1 MSAMLRLLAWVL
13 AVALVALPVVAL
25 VNGWIGGERWPLRT
39 LRLQGELKQVD
50 RAKVQAAVLP
60 HARRGFF
67 AVRLDDI
74 QQAVSAL
81 PWVEHAE
88 VRKQWPDVLEV
99 RIDEHRPVAQWGQ
112 DKLLSEAGK
121 VFPRAG
127 LPVPRGMPELDGPDA
142 RAGEVM
148 ALYEEARVRLPGV
161 RGVTLDK
168 RGSWSIQLRN
178 GTQVVLGR
186 SDPSARLAR
195 FAPLLPQLAAQH
207 PRQVLVRA
215 DLRYTNGFSLTWA
228 DLPKASPA
236 QPLPPPLPLP
246 QAIAP
251 GGIARLLP
259 AIPRLFRAPRAA
271 SLRVEGIA

>member
-25 VNGWIGGERWPLRT
+25 VNGWIGGDRWPLRT

-50 RAKVQAAVLP
+50 RAGVQAAVLP
-60 HARRGFF
+60 HAGRGFF
-67 AVRLDDI
+67 AVELDEI
-74 QQAVSAL
+74 QKAVSAL

-99 RIDEHRPVAQWGQ
+99 RIDEHRPVAHWGE

-121 VFPRAG
+121 VFPRAD
-127 LPVPRGMPELDGPDA
+127 LKVPRGLPELDGPDA
-142 RAGEVM
+142 RAAEVL
-148 ALYEEARVRLPGV
+148 ALYEDVRERLPNV
-161 RGVTLDK
+161 RGVVMDK
-168 RGSWSIQLRN
+168 RGSLSIQLRN

-195 FAPLLPQLAAQH
+195 FAPLLPRLAAQH
-207 PRQVLVRA
+207 PRQMLVRA

-228 DLPKASPA
+228 DLPKTPPA
-236 QPLPPPLPLP
+236 QPLPKALP
-246 QAIAP
+246 QAGNT

-259 AIPRLFRAPRAA
+259 DLPRLFRATRAA
-271 SLRVEGIA
+271 GLHHEGTA